1 MSNRQKYIL
10 VACIILLA
18 AVAMVEGYFLLRQ
31 SGLAGRFAPALDGV
45 SKLLTGSQ
53 SAPEAAEKEI
63 QPQEGLVIRE
73 TAEDLDHMQNQI
85 NRLFSEM
92 TREMQ
97 FARKNLGRPDL
108 FSRSPF
114 HGPDQFER
122 MQAEIDRIFRRAHE
136 SRHRGALELLERDWR
151 DVDRISSMN
160 IEESGTNYVVTLS
173 LPGFDRADISINL
186 DGRVL
191 TVEAAS
197 KSRETSRD
205 SGSFRS
211 GAYKTRLML
220 PEDVRGEE
228 AQAQYKD
235 SLLTITIP
243 RKDPG
248 NSLARR
254 VTIM

>member
-1 MSNRQKYIL
+1 MSYRQKYIL
-10 VACIILLA
+10 VVCIILLA
-18 AVAMVEGYFLLRQ
+18 AVAIVEGYLLLRH
-31 SGLAGRFAPALDGV
+31 SGLAGRFAPALEGA
-45 SKLLTGSQ
+45 SKFLTGSQ
-53 SAPEAAEKEI
+53 SAPEPAEKAIE
-63 QPQEGLVIRE
+63 PQEDLVIRE
-73 TAEDLDHMQNQI
+73 TAEDLENMQTQI

-97 FARKNLGRPDL
+97 FARQNFGRPDM
-108 FSRSPF
+108 FGRSSF
-114 HGPDQFER
+114 NAFYNFER

-136 SRHRGALELLERDWR
+136 SRHRGALELLERDWG
-151 DVDRISSMN
+151 DVDRISAMN
-160 IEESGTNYVVTLS
+160 IEERGTNYVVTLS

-191 TVEAAS
+191 TVEAVS
-197 KSRETSRD
+197 KSRETPRD

-228 AQAQYKD
+228 AQAQFKD